1 MKYTYMIL
9 GVLAAIVALLLL
21 YTVLFI
27 GLHYFGAIVVVGF
40 LIILAVG
47 SSAGIIGLMHWDGKQ
62 TKEADNAWRNNDQ

>member
-9 GVLAAIVALLLL
+9 GALAFLLL

-27 GLHYFGAIVVVGF
+27 GQYYFSAIVVVGF
-40 LIILAVG
+40 LSLLAVG
-47 SSAGIIGLMHWDGKQ
+47 ISGGIIGLMHWDGKQ